1 MGRWFLIVILG
12 IFCWCVPSTF
22 AGEVA
27 PEFDQSQ
34 PIEITSQQLEVLQQQ
49 RQSIF
54 TGDVVVKQGE
64 MTLSADKLIVVL
76 KKDQDLVE
84 RLEAVGAVKVIQ
96 LDRIATAEKAVFYQ
110 LEEKLVLSGSAE
122 VVQGQN
128 KISGDEITLY
138 MKENRSLIKSS
149 ESGRVRA
156 VIVPEK
162 KQEEQ

>member
-54 TGDVVVKQGE
+54 TGDVVAKQGE
-64 MTLSADKLIVVL
+64 
-76 KKDQDLVE
+76 
-84 RLEAVGAVKVIQ
+84 
-96 LDRIATAEKAVFYQ
+96 
-110 LEEKLVLSGSAE
+110 
-122 VVQGQN
+122 
-128 KISGDEITLY
+128 
-138 MKENRSLIKSS
+138 
-149 ESGRVRA
+149 
-156 VIVPEK
+156 
-162 KQEEQ
+162 